1 MENELLLAI
10 KNILKEELEP
20 IKSDISSIKSTLDEH
35 TRILNEHT
43 KKLDEHTRIL
53 DEHTRIL
60 DEHTKILDEH
70 TKILDEHTKK
80 LDEHTQILRALE
92 HSAQVN
98 KAEHDSIMNDIAH
111 IKGEIE
117 GLRKD
122 MTNVELITAS
132 NWADIAKLKS
142 VK

>member
-1 MENELLLAI
+1 MEKELLLAI
-10 KNILKEELEP
+10 KVMLKEELEP
-20 IKSDISSIKSTLDEH
+20 IRSDISSIKSTLDEH
-35 TRILNEHT
+35 TRILDKHT
-43 KKLDEHTRIL
+43 KIL
-53 DEHTRIL
+53 N
-60 DEHTKILDEH
+60 EHTKILNEHTSKLDEH
-70 TKILDEHTKK
+70 SRILDEHTKK

-98 KAEHDSIMNDIAH
+98 KAEHDIIMNDIAH

-142 VK
+142 IK